1 VTKSVLNI
9 IELETS
15 QEELAMHNRMW
26 LLVII
31 IAVIYSVQGFTSQA
45 PITSLNRHAFVSM
58 TQAPSLPAPKNVG
71 VVLLAGGKGTRM
83 KAAMPKQFL
92 PLLGKPVFLRSLDV
106 FQRDMPKDCV
116 SSIVIV
122 LDESFRDEYQHIVDA
137 DKRILWADPGK
148 ERQDSVFNGLNRIPD
163 SCSVVAIHDAA
174 RPLVSVDEVTRCLQ
188 DGIEHGAAVLGVPMK
203 ATVKE
208 SKDGEFVLRTV
219 PRSRLWEIHTP
230 QVGSKALFF
239 RGFKKVRDD
248 GLEVTD
254 DASVV
259 EALGEPVKL
268 TLGEY
273 TNIKLTTPDD
283 LSMAEQILRERGV
296 RDDSKWK
303 AAKAEKKKGGSGSTE
318 TKLPSVDYGES
329 LEKPKRHIGAF

>member
-1 VTKSVLNI
+1 MQVRVTILHLVLTTLLLGVG
-9 IELETS
+9 EGLQGALTTS
-15 QEELAMHNRMW
+15 SLRNRVGLYM
-26 LLVII
+26 
-31 IAVIYSVQGFTSQA
+31 AGD
-45 PITSLNRHAFVSM
+45 
-58 TQAPSLPAPKNVG
+58 PSRPSPKNVG

-92 PLLGKPVFLRSLDV
+92 PLLGKPVFLRSLDI
-106 FQRDMPKDCV
+106 FQGMTSVV

-137 DKRILWADPGK
+137 DRRIRWADPGK
-148 ERQDSVFNGLNRIPD
+148 ERQDSVFNGLNRVPD
-163 SCSVVAIHDAA
+163 SCSIVAIHDAA

-208 SKDGEFVLRTV
+208 SEDGEFVLRTV

-230 QVGSKALFF
+230 QVGSKSLFF
-239 RGFKKVRDD
+239 RGFKKVNEDH
-248 GLEVTD
+248 LEVTD
-254 DASVV
+254 DVSVV

-268 TLGEY
+268 TIGEY

-283 LSMAEQILRERGV
+283 MSVAEQILRERGFQEEPDWDK
-296 RDDSKWK
+296 RDD
-303 AAKAEKKKGGSGSTE
+303 AN
-318 TKLPSVDYGES
+318 LPSSCPSVVYRES
-329 LEKPKRHIGAF
+329 LEKPQKHIGTF

>member
-1 VTKSVLNI
+1 MNICFSMSLIANLVL
-9 IELETS
+9 
-15 QEELAMHNRMW
+15 LAFLCSTASFNVPKRLIGRP
-26 LLVII
+26 LLGLT
-31 IAVIYSVQGFTSQA
+31 AH
-45 PITSLNRHAFVSM
+45 RSM
-58 TQAPSLPAPKNVG
+58 MMSSRPAPKNVG

-106 FQRDMPKDCV
+106 FQGMKSVV

-122 LDESFRDEYQHIVDA
+122 LDESFRDEYQHIA
-137 DKRILWADPGK
+137 DTDRRIRWADPGK
-148 ERQDSVFNGLNRIPD
+148 ERQDSVFNGLSRVPD

-208 SKDGEFVLRTV
+208 SLDGEFVTRTV
-219 PRSRLWEIHTP
+219 PRATLWEVHTP
-230 QVGSKALFF
+230 QVGSKSLFL
-239 RGFKKVRDD
+239 RGFKKVKDD
-248 GLEVTD
+248 NLEVTD
-254 DASVV
+254 DVSVV
-259 EALGEPVKL
+259 EALGEPVKM

-283 LSMAEQILRERGV
+283 MSVAEQILRERGV
-296 RDDSKWK
+296 GDESNWSVIDESKLP
-303 AAKAEKKKGGSGSTE
+303 SSC
-318 TKLPSVDYGES
+318 PSVDYRAG
-329 LEKPKRHIGAF
+329 LEKPRKHIGSF